1 MRLQSAALIPAVAAL
16 GLLAGCSKSPSPS
29 SSATTPAAAP
39 GTAAE
44 QQDLTQ
50 AQQNIADLEKSL
62 AQVDAGLNANQQ
74 TEGDAV
80 VVPADLT
87 AAQSGPIDTARK
99 ACGAA
104 VAKRLTS
111 LGTLKKN
118 LDAAPAVASP
128 NRAAL
133 DSQIDAAVTG
143 LTALKATIDADT
155 ALPKLRT
162 DCRKVVSDYYVSA
175 LLVPKVELVRAAGRV
190 QAAAGTLK
198 HLAGL
203 LQARVDGAKVRNKD
217 VASAQGY
224 VTDLGL
230 KVDAATKAAAGV
242 PPAVLPLDAAGFPG
256 NRPVLAAARASVEE
270 ARGALKGALA
280 AARTAVPAINALG

>member
-1 MRLQSAALIPAVAAL
+1 LRAAVVALVVAA
-16 GLLAGCSKSPSPS
+16 G
-29 SSATTPAAAP
+29 
-39 GTAAE
+39 
-44 QQDLTQ
+44 
-50 AQQNIADLEKSL
+50 
-62 AQVDAGLNANQQ
+62 V
-74 TEGDAV
+74 V
-80 VVPADLT
+80 VVPADL
-87 AAQSGPIDTARK
+87 AGAQSGAIDAARK
-99 ACGAA
+99 ACDAA

-111 LGTLKKN
+111 LGTVKKN
-118 LDAAPAVASP
+118 LDATPAVAGP

-143 LTALKATIDADT
+143 LTALKATIDADA

-162 DCRKVVSDYYVSA
+162 DCRRVVSDYYVYA
-175 LLVPKVELVRAAGRV
+175 LVVPRVELVRAAGRV

-203 LQARVDGAKVRNKD
+203 LQARVDAAKARNKD

-230 KVDAATKAAAGV
+230 KADAATKAVAGV
-242 PPAVLPLDAAGFPG
+242 PAAVLPLDAAGFPA
-256 NRPVLAAARASVEE
+256 NRPVLAGARISVES

-280 AARTAVPAINALG
+280 AAGSAIGAINALG

>member
-1 MRLQSAALIPAVAAL
+1 VAAL
-16 GLLAGCSKSPSPS
+16 WLLAGCSKGPGPAT
-29 SSATTPAAAP
+29 SATTPATAP

-44 QQDLTQ
+44 QQDLAQ
-50 AQQNIADLEKSL
+50 AQQDIADLEKSL

-74 TEGDAV
+74 TEGDVV

-99 ACGAA
+99 DCDAA

-111 LGTLKKN
+111 LGTVKKN
-118 LDAAPAVASP
+118 LDATPAVAGP

-143 LTALKATIDADT
+143 LTALKTTMDADS

-162 DCRKVVSDYYVSA
+162 DCRKVVGDYYVYA
-175 LLVPKVELVRAAGRV
+175 LLVPRVELVRAGGRV
-190 QAAAGTLK
+190 QAAAVTLK

-203 LQARVDGAKVRNKD
+203 LQTRVDAAKAANKD
-217 VASAQGY
+217 IASAQGY

-230 KVDAATKAAAGV
+230 KVDAATKAVAGV
-242 PPAVLPLDAAGFPG
+242 PTAVLPLDAAGFPA
-256 NRPVLAAARASVEE
+256 NRPVLAGARVSLES

-280 AARTAVPAINALG
+280 AAGSAIGAINALG

>member
-1 MRLQSAALIPAVAAL
+1 VSPTRWQSAALIPAVAAL
-16 GLLAGCSKSPSPS
+16 WLLAGCSKSSSPT
-29 SSATTPAAAP
+29 SATAP

-44 QQDLTQ
+44 QQDLGRTQ
-50 AQQNIADLEKSL
+50 QDIADLEKSL
-62 AQVDAGLNANQQ
+62 AQVDAGLNSNQQ
-74 TEGDAV
+74 TEGDVV

-99 ACGAA
+99 DCDAA

-111 LGTLKKN
+111 LGSLKKN
-118 LDAAPAVASP
+118 LDATPAVAAP
-128 NRAAL
+128 NRAVL

-143 LTALKATIDADT
+143 LTTLKATIDADT

-162 DCRKVVSDYYVSA
+162 DCRRVVSDHYVYA
-175 LLVPKVELVRAAGRV
+175 LLVPRVELVRAASRV

-203 LQARVDGAKVRNKD
+203 LQARVDAAKAGNRD

-242 PPAVLPLDAAGFPG
+242 PVAVLPLDVAGFPA
-256 NRPVLAAARASVEE
+256 NRPVLAGARASLES
-270 ARGALKGALA
+270 ARGALKGAVA
-280 AARTAVPAINALG
+280 AAGSATSAIKALG